1 MCDDE
6 KLPKKPEE
14 KPPITENS
22 ETNETIDLGT
32 EINKE
37 MPKVDKKVI
46 VVEENKVDKDK
57 RSNEKND
64 LGTEINKE
72 IKKEDIAKKSN
83 EKNNDGV

>member
-37 MPKVDKKVI
+37 
-46 VVEENKVDKDK
+46 
-57 RSNEKND
+57 
-64 LGTEINKE
+64 